1 MSLTYSTT
9 PLSISSKD
17 PKLQR
22 STVCRVCRAL
32 IFPSCPIFPTVI
44 LITRAPTLTD
54 CLRSRRVWD
63 RHLSCFFPPPHLR
76 LSEPR
81 LTIEIST
88 ILKCSPSQT
97 FARQGLHHPPVSS
110 LTRLRPALA
119 GSSPSPSP
127 SPPPRL
133 RLLPHFHPH
142 SVPQRCLGGTESFP
156 GRPTSSRGNRYVSEC
171 CFPHVPD
178 RNRPIPAYPRT
189 NGVQCPPVYLSV
201 HLYCSAQALLCRLTC
216 SPSLPFSPETGCA
229 SSLYS
234 LPVRNSKPSAVSPLP
249 QARTGSC

>member
-9 PLSISSKD
+9 PLSGSSKD

-22 STVCRVCRAL
+22 STACRVCRAL
-32 IFPSCPIFPTVI
+32 IFPSCPILPTVI
-44 LITRAPTLTD
+44 LITRAPALTD
-54 CLRSRRVWD
+54 YLRSRRVWH

-76 LSEPR
+76 LSEPG
-81 LTIEIST
+81 LIIEIST
-88 ILKCSPSQT
+88 ILKGPPSQT

-110 LTRLRPALA
+110 LSRLKPALE
-119 GSSPSPSP
+119 GSSPSP
-127 SPPPRL
+127 SPPPRP
-133 RLLPHFHPH
+133 RLLPHIHRH
-142 SVPQRCLGGTESFP
+142 SAPQRCLGGTASFP
-156 GRPTSSRGNRYVSEC
+156 GRPTSTRGNRYVSEC
-171 CFPHVPD
+171 CFLHVPD
-178 RNRPIPAYPRT
+178 RHRPIPAYPRT

-216 SPSLPFSPETGCA
+216 SPSLPLSPETGCA

-249 QARTGSC
+249 QAPTGSC